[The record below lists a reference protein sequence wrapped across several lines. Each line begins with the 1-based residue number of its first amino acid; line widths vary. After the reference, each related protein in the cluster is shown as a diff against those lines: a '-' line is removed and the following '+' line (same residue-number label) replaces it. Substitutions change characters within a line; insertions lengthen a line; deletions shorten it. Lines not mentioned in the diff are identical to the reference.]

1 MGDFLLPL
9 GLKGLQIEI
18 IKQGNTGHKTYLR
31 QIPLNENYV
40 HRLDIKY
47 IKNIKYQILGLGKIQ
62 KAKKET
68 VGH

>member
-1 MGDFLLPL
+1 MTFLLPL
-9 GLKGLQIEI
+9 GIKGLQIEI
-18 IKQGNTGHKTYLR
+18 IKKDNTGHKTYLR
-31 QIPLNENYV
+31 QIHLNANYV

-47 IKNIKYQILGLGKIQ
+47 IKNIKYQILGLRKIQ